1 VADEQAGRLIRL
13 GVAALAAVTSAFA
26 CSRLFGQGGTLIG
39 TGAGAVISGA
49 AAELYGHVMV
59 KAKRHA
65 RAAVAAPRPG
75 SRLLA
80 EVTVGGLLVAVAAYA
95 VVWGVEAAAGRPLS
109 AVTTGSSVRGNSF
122 TGVSPDTPAPVPP
135 PEPSQVAPTLPGP
148 PETTASAAP
157 SAAPDTAP
165 AATSTGTPFATS
177 PPDTVP
183 DTPTPLAPPDG
194 QQQMEP
200 SGPPPVTSSP

>member
-39 TGAGAVISGA
+39 TGVGAVISGA

-65 RAAVAAPRPG
+65 RAAVTVPRPDG
-75 SRLLA
+75 RLLA

-109 AVTTGSSVRGNSF
+109 AVTTGSNVRGNSF
-122 TGVSPDTPAPVPP
+122 TGVTSDTSAPATQPEPTATTLPAPSTTAPATAPSAESDTTPP
-135 PEPSQVAPTLPGP
+135 AGATPSVT
-148 PETTASAAP
+148 PETTP
-157 SAAPDTAP
+157 PPDTAP
-165 AATSTGTPFATS
+165 DTTPPLT
-177 PPDTVP
+177 PPDEQQTGP
-183 DTPTPLAPPDG
+183 DV
-194 QQQMEP
+194 
-200 SGPPPVTSSP
+200 PPVTSSP